1 MKAGLLTNPWQSGLH
16 QIHTNSSCPQ
26 DTDVMELHRQ
36 EMEKAAHE
44 ARDRYTSDHPD
55 AGGTTLKHDPLQ
67 HLGKHS
73 NKFSY
78 LMGALKTRLNLEL
91 MCHDPLHHIGIYCW
105 TQGQNQK
112 LLHQDRVKRGHNK
125 QTTSFNFLKV
135 LINLFNLSIFLN
147 VFLIVAPAR
156 GRRGGGNG
164 HGLLNQPLPVMPRPP
179 LDPGLNVFG
188 MPRVE
193 YSSDSSSSE
202 ESSEDYDY

>member
-1 MKAGLLTNPWQSGLH
+1 MSRSSTPHRYLLLNSGA
-16 QIHTNSSCPQ
+16 
-26 DTDVMELHRQ
+26 E
-36 EMEKAAHE
+36 
-44 ARDRYTSDHPD
+44 SDIVTP
-55 AGGTTLKHDPLQ
+55 GPV
-67 HLGKHS
+67 
-73 NKFSY
+73 
-78 LMGALKTRLNLEL
+78 
-91 MCHDPLHHIGIYCW
+91 
-105 TQGQNQK
+105 QK
-112 LLHQDRVKRGHNK
+112 GHNK